1 MEKGPHF
8 PHIKVLWLYSVDI
21 VDIIEN
27 WATMKS
33 LIDSK
38 RHKVQ
43 RKLKMILQV
52 QGTLLL

>member
-8 PHIKVLWLYSVDI
+8 LHIKVLWLYPVDI

-27 WATMKS
+27 WASMKS

-38 RHKVQ
+38 FPKDTKFNVN
-43 RKLKMILQV
+43 
-52 QGTLLL
+52 